1 MGGDVPTLMIGGTVA
16 HRTAVGCHA
25 VGCVVSCIRRI
36 AVLQVCWSAIS
47 MQKNFQDNCN
57 TVITVIVITVIEIT
71 VMAII

>member
-16 HRTAVGCHA
+16 HRTAARCHA
-25 VGCVVSCIRRI
+25 VGCVVSCICRI

-71 VMAII
+71 VMAIL

>member
-16 HRTAVGCHA
+16 HRTAVRCHA
-25 VGCVVSCIRRI
+25 VGRVVSCICRI

-47 MQKNFQDNCN
+47 MQKTSRT

-71 VMAII
+71 VMAIL